1 MQWLQAQQDA
11 LPDVKNIT
19 TSGQARNALKHL
31 EAYAKESLAMKK
43 SVAALAAVGKELMD
57 SRFEGSAAVQAREQE
72 VSTKFAALDQLA
84 AQQKPLFEDALQR
97 QTFREQVHLSAKVHA
112 DLCRQLQAWG
122 ADQTAYLKTRETIAS
137 RVDAEVCAIEC
148 EITKRV

>member
-1 MQWLQAQQDA
+1 MQWLQTQRSA
-11 LPDVKNIT
+11 LPDVNSIT
-19 TSGQARNALKHL
+19 TSGQARNAIKQL

-43 SVAALAAVGKELMD
+43 SVDALLAVGKELVD
-57 SRFEGSAAVQAREQE
+57 HRFEGAVTVQAREKE
-72 VSTKFAALDQLA
+72 VNTKFSELDQLA

-122 ADQTAYLKTRETIAS
+122 ADQSAYLKARETINS
-137 RVDAEVCAIEC
+137 RVDAEVCI
-148 EITKRV
+148 